1 MTPEPGKPQKSAEQ
15 HAGNS
20 PDTIPGGAIYSYNM
34 DDSKTPGGIKVR
46 WKVRVVTGP
55 QAARQAEA
63 IREALIWAVKH
74 QHQLRSPQDTP

>member
-1 MTPEPGKPQKSAEQ
+1 MSAARFPRVHAGHEPTMTGGNVMTPEPGKPQKSAEQ

-46 WKVRVVTGP
+46 WKVREIGRAHV
-55 QAARQAEA
+55 
-63 IREALIWAVKH
+63 
-74 QHQLRSPQDTP
+74 